1 MSSRFGAVRALTGN
15 DDADLFRCGLSS
27 FLKQCPLCLTNIAPD
42 LDGYSFEWCCMV
54 KVCAG
59 CQLDDFMA
67 RREAT
72 CAFCRA
78 RCPET
83 DKERL
88 ALLQKRVDAKD
99 ADAIAVLGN
108 KYFNGSLGLPQDYGR
123 SFVLFQEAAALGSVN
138 AQNSLGFSYV
148 NGYGVRASLSMA
160 VRYWVEAA
168 KGGHYLSRYNL
179 GILERDNGNF
189 DLALAHFS
197 IGAEMGY
204 EDSLTAILGMCVN
217 GFVAKSD
224 YAKALKGYQEAKA
237 EMATESRKAAA
248 R

>member
-1 MSSRFGAVRALTGN
+1 MGCRHKEIMAGR
-15 DDADLFRCGLSS
+15 GL
-27 FLKQCPLCLTNIAPD
+27 A
-42 LDGYSFEWCCMV
+42 
-54 KVCAG
+54 
-59 CQLDDFMA
+59 
-67 RREAT
+67 

-78 RCPET
+78 PYPET
-83 DKERL
+83 NEARL

-99 ADAIAVLGN
+99 ADAIAVLGH
-108 KYFNGSLGLPQDYGR
+108 KYFNGGLGLPKDYER
-123 SFVLFQEAAALGSVN
+123 SFELLKEAAALGNVN

-148 NGYGVRASLSMA
+148 NGYGVRRDLIMA

-197 IGAEMGY
+197 IGAGMGY
-204 EDSLTAILGMCVN
+204 EDALSAILDMCKN

-224 YAKALKGYQEAKA
+224 YAKALEAYQKAEA
-237 EMATESRKAAA
+237 EMATEPKKAAVG
-248 R
+248 